1 MAYMFAVYGL
11 FCLDMAQTV
20 LATHVAWFYI
30 ILNPV
35 ASPSGIKAPWSAS
48 ALTISA
54 GLGESYAL
62 VS

>member
-1 MAYMFAVYGL
+1 MAYMLAVYGL